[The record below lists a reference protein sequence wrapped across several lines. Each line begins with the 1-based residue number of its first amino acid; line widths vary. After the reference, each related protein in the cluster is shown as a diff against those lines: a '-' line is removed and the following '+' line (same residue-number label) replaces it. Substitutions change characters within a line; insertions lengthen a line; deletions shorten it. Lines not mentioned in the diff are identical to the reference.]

1 MVMWD
6 SIFVLIHHFHRPY
19 KKKDVLYLIDSRL
32 KDSRKKDLI
41 LFHDINIIDKCNA
54 CKEYQPWIILK
65 NTGEGL
71 FLLKKFIE
79 KCEPW
84 ITTAIQENIYE
95 LKYSQEENFE
105 SIFVL
110 ITKIN
115 SREKLYELLNP
126 YKDVIKT
133 SDIRIKNQCLDC
145 KNLTPW
151 LIIENKP
158 KGFELAKVLNE
169 NFKPFIVLKKQN
181 NIYNHNIPNEIKD
194 LEKWNPKYG
203 NRKIEI

>member
-1 MVMWD
+1 MWD
-6 SIFVLIHHFHRPY
+6 SIFVLIHHFDKPY
-19 KKKDVLYLIDSRL
+19 KKKDVFYLLDSRL
-32 KDSRKKDLI
+32 KNNQKKDLI
-41 LFHDINIIDKCNA
+41 LFHDINIIDKCNN
-54 CKEYQPWIILK
+54 CKEFQTWIILK
-65 NTGEGL
+65 NSGEGL

-84 ITTAIQENIYE
+84 ITTTIQENLYD
-95 LKYSQEENFE
+95 LRFNRQKKFD

-133 SDIRIKNQCLDC
+133 SDIRIKNQCFKC
-145 KNLTPW
+145 ENLYPW
-151 LIIENKP
+151 LIIEYNPEGYELINKL
-158 KGFELAKVLNE
+158 KE
-169 NFKPFIVLKKQN
+169 NFEPFIVLKKQKS
-181 NIYNHNIPNEIKD
+181 IYNHNIPKEIKELD
-194 LEKWNPKYG
+194 KWNQKYG